1 MIYVYLGN
9 VFSFQKKLKV
19 FMVNISSCEAKTFC
33 FFAPPEYQEY
43 RASSLIKNKL
53 FFRIQNL
60 KKKDAKGFEGC

>member
-1 MIYVYLGN
+1 
-9 VFSFQKKLKV
+9 
-19 FMVNISSCEAKTFC
+19 MVNISSCEAKTFC